1 MRVYTLGY
9 MGWRPTEL
17 LEVAERLNA
26 TIIDVRLMPRSRW
39 SPDYNAKSL
48 KTALGD
54 RYVWLEGFG
63 NLNYKGGPIVLKDFA
78 GALKTL
84 SEMSLRGPRVILMCG
99 CKDVNVCHRKIVAER
114 LAKLWHCP
122 IEHLERPERKTPD
135 SDQLGLF

>member
-9 MGWRPTEL
+9 TGWQPAEL

-26 TIIDVRLMPRSRW
+26 TVIDVRLMPRSRW
-39 SPDYNAKSL
+39 SPGFNAKAL
-48 KTALGD
+48 QAALGD

-78 GALKTL
+78 GAVAKLG
-84 SEMSLRGPRVILMCG
+84 EMSPHGPRVILMCG
-99 CKDVNVCHRKIVAER
+99 CADVNVCHRKMVAER
-114 LAKLWHCP
+114 LAKFWHCP
-122 IEHLERPERKTPD
+122 IEHLERPKREVPD